1 MAKKKVRTFSSNEAL
16 VGERRQQIVKSATN
30 VFVQKGFHRANVREL
45 AKALGM
51 SQGGLY
57 HYIGSKDDI
66 LYLVIDFVSSNQAR
80 RNEIYRNAIANL
92 SPTEALRVAIKMYL
106 EGVDDIQDIF
116 NFVNH
121 VMVDLTKS
129 ERQSVF
135 NSENSIIAIFESLL
149 TKGVEAGEFKLNN
162 PAVVANSIVVMAQ
175 AWANRRWF
183 LRRQCTLEEY
193 TTEITELVL
202 GAISVDESSF
212 ITEKELVEK
221 GKISTEF

>member
-1 MAKKKVRTFSSNEAL
+1 MAKKRVRTFSSNEVL

-30 VFVQKGFHRANVREL
+30 VFVKKGFHRANVREL

-80 RNEIYRNAIANL
+80 RNEIYRNAVANL
-92 SPTEALRVAIKMYL
+92 SPTEALPVAIKMYL

-121 VMVDLTKS
+121 IMVDLTKS
-129 ERQSVF
+129 DRQIIF
-135 NSENSIIAIFESLL
+135 DSENSIIDIYESLL
-149 TKGVEAGEFKLNN
+149 IKGVEAGEFKLNN
-162 PAVVANSIVVMAQ
+162 PAVVANCILVMAQ
-175 AWANRRWF
+175 AWAHRRWF
-183 LRRQCTLEEY
+183 LRKRCTLEEY
-193 TTEITELVL
+193 TSEVTELIM
-202 GAISVDESSF
+202 GTIMVDKNPP
-212 ITEKELVEK
+212 ITKQQKIEKSI
-221 GKISTEF
+221 ISTE